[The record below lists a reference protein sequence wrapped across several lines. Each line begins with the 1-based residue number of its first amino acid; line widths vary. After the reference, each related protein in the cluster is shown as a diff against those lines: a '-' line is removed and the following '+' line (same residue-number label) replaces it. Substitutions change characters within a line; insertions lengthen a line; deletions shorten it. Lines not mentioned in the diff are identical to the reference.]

1 MKTKITKWPNVYF
14 DKENKMK
21 SNDEQRTQENKILET
36 EASALA
42 NDDGFNIDN
51 LRLAQNFS
59 ELIGVKKALLTVP
72 VRKPNRQEF
81 VRVRPG
87 DDYCLQT
94 AILEIKEDRISYL
107 VDPSL
112 WSELPGDVV
121 PKIHFTTIS
130 RQGVLSLWPVRLPS
144 TDGRQ
149 DNWSRSALEAA
160 KMAMTSWLRMAAN
173 MSLGA
178 YEVFAASSDYQ
189 EPEWP
194 DVSFKEIL
202 KIAFRD
208 QYIKDLNHPVV
219 QRLRGAL

>member
-1 MKTKITKWPNVYF
+1 
-14 DKENKMK
+14 MK

-121 PKIHFTTIS
+121 PKILFTTIS

>member
-1 MKTKITKWPNVYF
+1 
-14 DKENKMK
+14 MK